1 MRKKPTTSSQ
11 GLVRLG
17 VGLSLVTVLLS
28 VAALSSCSS
37 LGEDTSVAETTD
49 TAVETSEPD
58 AEAAPDAEVS
68 DEQSLFS
75 APPDL
80 ETFIENTA
88 QSLLLIECA
97 GSSGSG
103 FAYDIDGFDDEF
115 TTSVITNHHVIEDCI
130 SKPDALTVTLSPEYE
145 ETTESSLVDYDA
157 ENDLAV
163 IRIKAEVPTIPEA
176 ETFAS
181 SGWWTMAIGNPMG
194 GEDLLLNA
202 TTFGNIVAVENDTF
216 NFTSAIIN
224 PGNSG
229 GPLVNSRGQ
238 LIGINTYAWA
248 STEDGVANIA
258 VDSDLLC
265 LKILECP
272 EQP

>member
-1 MRKKPTTSSQ
+1 MSRELPTSRRGSKRPA
-11 GLVRLG
+11 VA
-17 VGLSLVTVLLS
+17 LS
-28 VAALSSCSS
+28 VISIVLSVVALSSCSS
-37 LGEDTSVAETTD
+37 DGELAGVDESMDSIVESDQPATD
-49 TAVETSEPD
+49 TEVETES
-58 AEAAPDAEVS
+58 S

-80 ETFIENTA
+80 ETFIANTA
-88 QSLLLIECA
+88 ESLLLIECA
-97 GSSGSG
+97 GSSGTG
-103 FAYDIDGFDDEF
+103 FAYDIEGFDDEF
-115 TTSVITNHHVIEDCI
+115 TTSVITNHHVIEDCV
-130 SKPDALTVTLSPEYE
+130 SNPEQLTVTLSPEYE
-145 ETTESSLVDYDA
+145 ETTVSSLVDYDA

-176 ETFAS
+176 KTFAL

-202 TTFGNIVAVENDTF
+202 TTFGNIVAVENNAF

-229 GPLVNSRGQ
+229 GPLVNSRGE

-265 LKILECP
+265 VKILECK
-272 EQP
+272 E

>member
-1 MRKKPTTSSQ
+1 MSRELPTSRRGSK
-11 GLVRLG
+11 GPAVA
-17 VGLSLVTVLLS
+17 LS
-28 VAALSSCSS
+28 VISIVLSVVALSSCSS
-37 LGEDTSVAETTD
+37 DAGLTSVTGPVD
-49 TAVETSEPD
+49 SVVEGDQLAADSEV
-58 AEAAPDAEVS
+58 EAGSS
-68 DEQSLFS
+68 DEQSLFL

-80 ETFIENTA
+80 ETFIANTA
-88 QSLLLIECA
+88 ESLLLIECA
-97 GSSGSG
+97 DSSGTG
-103 FAYDIDGFDDEF
+103 FAYDIEGFDDEF
-115 TTSVITNHHVIEDCI
+115 TTSVITNHHVIEDCV
-130 SKPDALTVTLSPEYE
+130 SNPELLTVTLSPEYE
-145 ETTESSLVDYDA
+145 ETTVSSLVDYDD

-163 IRIKAEVPTIPEA
+163 IRIKAEVPTIPAA

-202 TTFGNIVAVENDTF
+202 TTFGNIVAVENDAF

-258 VDSDLLC
+258 VDSELLC
-265 LKILECP
+265 VKILDCE
-272 EQP
+272 E